1 MAMIR
6 PDNPGEAQ
14 ARRLE
19 SVDAQLATLLRQPE
33 VLQRLRAA
41 PGENEWSVTQ
51 ILGHMVEM
59 IPYWLD
65 HCRRLIAAT
74 GEPPTFGRTLG
85 SPERLAGVEQGAR
98 GEPEDLTR
106 MLHEQVQAAARAIR
120 EMSPEE
126 RSKKGMHVRE
136 GEITVAEAI
145 ERFIVHHAE
154 EHLAQVRAAVQG

>member
-1 MAMIR
+1 MASTIQA
-6 PDNPGEAQ
+6 NPGEAQ

-19 SVDAQLATLLRQPE
+19 SVDVQLATLLRQPE
-33 VLQRLRAA
+33 VQRRLRAA
-41 PGENEWSVTQ
+41 PGGNEWSATE

-98 GEPEDLTR
+98 GNPEDLAR
-106 MLHEQVQAAARAIR
+106 MLHEQVQEAARAIR
-120 EMSPEE
+120 EMSVEE
-126 RSKKGMHVRE
+126 RSKKGMHMRD
-136 GEITVAEAI
+136 GEMTVGEVI
-145 ERFIVHHAE
+145 ERFIVDHAE
-154 EHLAQVRAAVQG
+154 EHLAQVRAAVRG